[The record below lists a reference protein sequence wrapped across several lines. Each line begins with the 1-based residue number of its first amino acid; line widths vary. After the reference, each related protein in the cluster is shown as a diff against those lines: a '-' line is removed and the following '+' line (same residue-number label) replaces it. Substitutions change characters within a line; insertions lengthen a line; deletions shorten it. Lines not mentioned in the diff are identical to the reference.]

1 MAEVTT
7 KKRGRPAKKQSPGSE
22 VNLHH
27 DSTDVGDIVPLPTT
41 RSKASLA
48 STTTTTTPIEEVAE
62 ACTGEKTKASASAKR
77 KTPVI
82 KKTPDSATPSV
93 LKTRKPQA
101 KPKSLAS
108 PHELSAP
115 VPEGRKKA
123 KAAPKKA
130 GASSEESKTRLAQ
143 EKQPT
148 TATATTPTAELVYP
162 RQSMS
167 KILDQAKAFSRQS
180 EQLQL
185 DLVQLVGQKEAAYA
199 QCLSSQHVQP
209 DTKATP
215 TPTLQAFSDV
225 DTLRIPADVS
235 SSMAPLR
242 RGTASTAPR
251 PAPCLNANPT
261 LTSESAHAFSTQTV
275 VSLSQQQ
282 QQQQQPPHS
291 HPHPPSSLLSSP
303 IGPSQNPQH
312 QVRPYSS
319 TKALPM
325 STTIALAARQHNA
338 TGQSFGSKPSMPPRP
353 TIPPEVPRGPKL
365 SELPLEQLKK
375 DPRYRKASTRYTTFV
390 VALPFAIVTSYFLWE
405 RYREH
410 QAYLKVRDARAKG
423 QDPGTEGPAS
433 TPAPGQHDRE

>member
-7 KKRGRPAKKQSPGSE
+7 KKRGRPAKKQSPEGE
-22 VNLHH
+22 VNLHQNN
-27 DSTDVGDIVPLPTT
+27 TDVGDIGPLPKTP
-41 RSKASLA
+41 SKAPLA
-48 STTTTTTPIEEVAE
+48 SSTTTTTTTAATPIEEVTE
-62 ACTGEKTKASASAKR
+62 VCTGEKTKASASAKR
-77 KTPVI
+77 KNPVV
-82 KKTPDSATPSV
+82 KKTPDSATPSGV
-93 LKTRKPQA
+93 KTRKPQTR
-101 KPKSLAS
+101 PKSLAS

-123 KAAPKKA
+123 KAASKKA
-130 GASSEESKTRLAQ
+130 GASSEESRTRLAQ
-143 EKQPT
+143 ERQPT
-148 TATATTPTAELVYP
+148 TATTTTTTSKSTSTSTSTSTITADLVYP

-167 KILDQAKAFSRQS
+167 RILDHTKAFSKQS

-185 DLVQLVGQKEAAYA
+185 DLLQLVGQKEAAYT
-199 QCLSSQHVQP
+199 QGL
-209 DTKATP
+209 
-215 TPTLQAFSDV
+215 SDV
-225 DTLRIPADVS
+225 DTVPIPADES
-235 SSMAPLR
+235 SSMAPLI
-242 RGTASTAPR
+242 RGTASTAASA
-251 PAPCLNANPT
+251 APSLNANPT
-261 LTSESAHAFSTQTV
+261 LTSDPAHAFSTQTV

-282 QQQQQPPHS
+282 QQQHPHS

-303 IGPSQNPQH
+303 IGPAQNPQH
-312 QVRPYSS
+312 QFRPYSS

-338 TGQSFGSKPSMPPRP
+338 TGQSSGSRPSLPPRP

-423 QDPGTEGPAS
+423 QGPGTEGPAS